1 MPTIKYPK
9 NPNTDTA
16 FVEQDDGT
24 KNRAL
29 MTAPQDIST
38 LELPNN
44 PNSTKGYVTV
54 DGKKQRVILTADI
67 GGGGGSSLPDQTGHS
82 GEFLTTDGTDASWGS
97 VSEVPSTTGA
107 TEGDVLTVDSNGD
120 PAWTTPSGG
129 GLPDQTGQS
138 GKFLTT
144 DGTDTSWSSLVGTA
158 PTTNNITRKLLVT
171 DGSAIESWSDGFT
184 VNYNTF
190 NSNGF
195 INLSKN
201 TQVPY
206 KGVVIGFNAQV
217 DGLTGQVV
225 IGAAAVSSG
234 AAYGVAVGH
243 NAGIGAQGAIQIS
256 SSNLTATQTNSDANT
271 FKVAN
276 ANGNFEI
283 MSADGTIPTDRFTT
297 TPSADGTY
305 VPTLTISSGVAT
317 RTWGSGG
324 GGGLQNT
331 ATGTESLGILNDQSG
346 NYNTVVGV
354 KDTSFSSSVNG
365 ATTLGYK
372 AVVSSSEGA
381 VAIGRQAKVGANNT
395 SDGGIAIGYLASTT
409 YGGLSSTNAICIG
422 KSSHATGSR
431 SLAIGS
437 QAVSGAA
444 GAIQLGGT
452 STSSATT
459 NSDANTF
466 KVANANGNFEMMN
479 ANGNL
484 PADRLASTTGL
495 ADGNYRLR
503 LVMAS
508 GVPTLEWVAE

>member
-67 GGGGGSSLPDQTGHS
+67 GGGGGSSLPDQPGHS

-144 DGTDTSWSSLVGTA
+144 DGTDASWGTINALQNTATGTDSLSILG
-158 PTTNNITRKLLVT
+158 
-171 DGSAIESWSDGFT
+171 
-184 VNYNTF
+184 
-190 NSNGF
+190 
-195 INLSKN
+195 
-201 TQVPY
+201 
-206 KGVVIGFNAQV
+206 NA
-217 DGLTGQVV
+217 
-225 IGAAAVSSG
+225 
-234 AAYGVAVGH
+234 
-243 NAGIGAQGAIQIS
+243 IS
-256 SSNLTATQTNSDANT
+256 SSNSIVLGKYAGKATGSATSGVYIGTGAGNIGSNLNASVFIGSNTGALTGAQSASYCIAIGSDAHTTANNAILLNVSGSAKTNSDTNT

-276 ANGNFEI
+276 ANGNFEL
-283 MSADGTIPTDRFTT
+283 MD
-297 TPSADGTY
+297 
-305 VPTLTISSGVAT
+305 
-317 RTWGSGG
+317 
-324 GGGLQNT
+324 
-331 ATGTESLGILNDQSG
+331 
-346 NYNTVVGV
+346 
-354 KDTSFSSSVNG
+354 
-365 ATTLGYK
+365 
-372 AVVSSSEGA
+372 
-381 VAIGRQAKVGANNT
+381 
-395 SDGGIAIGYLASTT
+395 
-409 YGGLSSTNAICIG
+409 
-422 KSSHATGSR
+422 
-431 SLAIGS
+431 
-437 QAVSGAA
+437 
-444 GAIQLGGT
+444 
-452 STSSATT
+452 
-459 NSDANTF
+459 
-466 KVANANGNFEMMN
+466 